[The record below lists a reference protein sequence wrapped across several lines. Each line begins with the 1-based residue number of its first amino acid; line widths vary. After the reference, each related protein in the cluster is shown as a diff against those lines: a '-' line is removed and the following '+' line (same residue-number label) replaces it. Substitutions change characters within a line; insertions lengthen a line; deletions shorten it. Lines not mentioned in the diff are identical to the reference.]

1 MIHLYVEY
9 KKYNELVNI
18 LKKKKAD
25 SQNKLAEAT
34 TAERKEGVIQEW
46 GRGRYKL
53 LGLR

>member
-25 SQNKLAEAT
+25 SQNKLEVT
-34 TAERKEGVIQEW
+34 IAERKEEVIQEW